1 MTIHTAV
8 NGLAVL
14 TGRFLQNAGVTA
26 MLRSGFAAIRLA
38 TLAIN
43 SPRSVRILR
52 ATRPDVA
59 EKINLQRRADRAVA
73 RSDLKYMQKLAGGG

>member
-26 MLRSGFAAIRLA
+26 MLRSGFVAIRLA

-43 SPRSVRILR
+43 SLRSVRVLR
-52 ATRPDVA
+52 AVRPDVA
-59 EKINLQRRADRAVA
+59 EKINKNM
-73 RSDLKYMQKLAGGG
+73 DLRLTRLEKIPD

>member
-52 ATRPDVA
+52 AMRPDVA
-59 EKINLQRRADRAVA
+59 KRSTKACTCDCPDWKKIP
-73 RSDLKYMQKLAGGG
+73 G

>member
-1 MTIHTAV
+1 VIGNDYPYRREWFGCADR
-8 NGLAVL
+8 
-14 TGRFLQNAGVTA
+14 RFLQNAGVTA

-52 ATRPDVA
+52 AMRPDVA
-59 EKINLQRRADRAVA
+59 EKINKSMYL
-73 RSDLKYMQKLAGGG
+73 